1 MNSHKEDTR
10 DTTQHI
16 LLVLFDKT
24 ISTQGLV
31 SGCLQHFQVVGVFF
45 LIFASVS
52 HLPHLDSFMSIL
64 WDAWLQGMLI
74 LIYKNSFGCVST
86 PVALFFFDGI
96 FLTLLRLSTSL
107 HVINT
112 LKRKMSILQILKRM
126 FE

>member
-1 MNSHKEDTR
+1 
-10 DTTQHI
+10 
-16 LLVLFDKT
+16 
-24 ISTQGLV
+24 
-31 SGCLQHFQVVGVFF
+31 
-45 LIFASVS
+45 
-52 HLPHLDSFMSIL
+52 MSIL

-74 LIYKNSFGCVST
+74 LIYKNSFGCCVST

>member
-31 SGCLQHFQVVGVFF
+31 SGCLQHFQVVGVFV

-74 LIYKNSFGCVST
+74 LIYKNSFGCCVST
-86 PVALFFFDGI
+86 PVALFFFRWHFSHTAETFHFPACDKHTQTENEHI
-96 FLTLLRLSTSL
+96 ANS
-107 HVINT
+107 
-112 LKRKMSILQILKRM
+112 
-126 FE
+126 

>member
-45 LIFASVS
+45 LNFCLSVSFAS
-52 HLPHLDSFMSIL
+52 F
-64 WDAWLQGMLI
+64 GF
-74 LIYKNSFGCVST
+74 IYEYIVGCVAAGHAHFDLQKQFCT
-86 PVALFFFDGI
+86 FFFRWHFSHTAETFHFPACDKHTQTENEHI
-96 FLTLLRLSTSL
+96 ANS
-107 HVINT
+107 
-112 LKRKMSILQILKRM
+112 
-126 FE
+126 